1 MIKILLFAGLAE
13 KAGTST
19 LEIDMEQ
26 ATTDDVKAVLKEQ
39 YGLESI
45 DTAMIAVNESYVK
58 ENTSVSSG
66 DTVAVIPPVSGDEN
80 RTAIKP
86 SGFCVRSHI
95 SRFLHILLL
104 ILHTMIFC
112 KHLFYIVPPYKVRD
126 HLHH

>member
-66 DTVAVIPPVSGDEN
+66 DTVAVIPPVSG
-80 RTAIKP
+80 
-86 SGFCVRSHI
+86 G
-95 SRFLHILLL
+95 
-104 ILHTMIFC
+104 
-112 KHLFYIVPPYKVRD
+112 
-126 HLHH
+126 

>member
-1 MIKILLFAGLAE
+1 MINILLFAGLAE

-26 ATTDDVKAVLKEQ
+26 ATTDDIKAVLKEQ

-66 DTVAVIPPVSGDEN
+66 DTVAVIPPVSG
-80 RTAIKP
+80 
-86 SGFCVRSHI
+86 G
-95 SRFLHILLL
+95 
-104 ILHTMIFC
+104 
-112 KHLFYIVPPYKVRD
+112 
-126 HLHH
+126 

>member
-58 ENTSVSSG
+58 ENTSISSG
-66 DTVAVIPPVSGDEN
+66 DTVAVIPPVSG
-80 RTAIKP
+80 
-86 SGFCVRSHI
+86 G
-95 SRFLHILLL
+95 
-104 ILHTMIFC
+104 
-112 KHLFYIVPPYKVRD
+112 
-126 HLHH
+126 

>member
-1 MIKILLFAGLAE
+1 MINILLFAGLAE

-45 DTAMIAVNESYVK
+45 DTAMIAVNEIYVK

-66 DTVAVIPPVSGDEN
+66 DTVAVIPPVSG
-80 RTAIKP
+80 
-86 SGFCVRSHI
+86 G
-95 SRFLHILLL
+95 
-104 ILHTMIFC
+104 
-112 KHLFYIVPPYKVRD
+112 
-126 HLHH
+126 